1 MNIEQ
6 AKSLIINEVYL
17 MRIGTDT
24 NYFNSYLKFKGK
36 DDEDNLILCKNG
48 KDDELE
54 YYNIGLVNSLG
65 TYEENNNRNVET
77 LLDVT
82 IVEYDKDKFSR
93 YVKGNQVENITNHVN
108 SNKKL
113 FYCKNQN
120 DVSMSIPLE
129 DIKFIYYSP
138 MIQTIKFDY

>member
-17 MRIGTDT
+17 MKIRYDS
-24 NYFNSYLKFKGK
+24 YNSGSEYLKFKGK
-36 DDEDNLILCKNG
+36 KEDKLVFCNKDNDDDLR
-48 KDDELE
+48 
-54 YYNIGLVNSLG
+54 YYDIELVNSLG